1 MTALV
6 ELSGAR
12 RVFREGVFGRGR
24 PIVALA
30 DCSISLATGETL
42 GVIGESGSG
51 KTTLGRLAL
60 RLDTPTEG
68 SVRWLGQDVTHLP
81 ESRLRPLRP
90 FLAQVAQDPYAS
102 LNPRVPVGTTI
113 AEPLVNFGLASPA
126 EAMARVPDLLRAVGL
141 PADVGDRLPHA
152 FSGGQR
158 QRIAIAR
165 ALASEPKV
173 IVCDEAVSAL
183 DLSVRAQIINLLIS
197 LQDRLGIGLL
207 FIAHD
212 ALLVRHLAHRV
223 IVMYRGRV
231 VEEGPATEILDAP
244 AHPYTRTLLAAVPA
258 RHPSKRAPRPIHVRA
273 AAEPGQTDVGCPY
286 QPRCPLAQARCS
298 SQRPELAGDPK
309 GRRVACHIVGAAAS
323 AGAVDPR
330 TFPGLTD

>member
-1 MTALV
+1 MTALI
-6 ELSGAR
+6 ELNAAG
-12 RVFREGVFGRGR
+12 RVFHEGVFGRGR

-30 DCSISLATGETL
+30 DCSISLAPGETL

-51 KTTLGRLAL
+51 KTTLGRLVL
-60 RLDTPTEG
+60 RLDTPTNG
-68 SVRWLGQDVTHLP
+68 SVRWIGQDVTHLP

-102 LNPRVPVGTTI
+102 LNPRIPVGTTI

-126 EAMARVPDLLRAVGL
+126 DAMARVPDLLRAVGL
-141 PADVGDRLPHA
+141 PADVGNRLPHA

-183 DLSVRAQIINLLIS
+183 DLSVRAQIVNLLVS
-197 LQDRLGIGLL
+197 LQDRLGIALL

-258 RHPSKRAPRPIHVRA
+258 RHPSERAPRPVPVRA
-273 AAEPGQTDVGCPY
+273 TVEPGQTNGGCPY
-286 QPRCPLAQARCS
+286 QPRCPLAEARCS
-298 SQRPELAGDPK
+298 SVRPELVGDPN
-309 GRRVACHIVGAAAS
+309 GRRVACHIVTADAWTGACT
-323 AGAVDPR
+323 GAVR
-330 TFPGLTD
+330 

>member
-1 MTALV
+1 MTALI
-6 ELSGAR
+6 ELNAAG

-24 PIVALA
+24 PTIALA
-30 DCSISLATGETL
+30 DCSISLAPGETL

-60 RLDTPTEG
+60 RLDAPTNG
-68 SVRWLGQDVTHLP
+68 TVRWLGQDVTHLP
-81 ESRLRPLRP
+81 EGRLRPLRP

-102 LNPRVPVGTTI
+102 LNPRIPVGTTI
-113 AEPLVNFGLASPA
+113 AEPLVNFGLATPA

-141 PADVGDRLPHA
+141 PDDVGTRLPHA

-165 ALASEPKV
+165 ALASGPKV

-183 DLSVRAQIINLLIS
+183 DLSVRAQIVNLLVS
-197 LQDRLGIGLL
+197 LQDGLGIGLL

-258 RHPSKRAPRPIHVRA
+258 RHPSERAHRPIQLRA
-273 AAEPGQTDVGCPY
+273 TAESAQSNSGCPF
-286 QPRCPLAQARCS
+286 QRRCPLAEAHCS
-298 SQRPELAGDPK
+298 TVRPDLVGDPK
-309 GRRVACHIVGAAAS
+309 GRRVACHIVTAAA
-323 AGAVDPR
+323 
-330 TFPGLTD
+330 

>member
-1 MTALV
+1 MTALI
-6 ELSGAR
+6 ELNAAG

-30 DCSISLATGETL
+30 DCSISLAPGETL

-60 RLDTPTEG
+60 RLDTPTNG
-68 SVRWLGQDVTHLP
+68 TVRWLGQDVTHLP

-102 LNPRVPVGTTI
+102 LNPRIPVGTTI
-113 AEPLVNFGLASPA
+113 AEPLVNFGLATPA

-141 PADVGDRLPHA
+141 PDDVGTRLPHA

-183 DLSVRAQIINLLIS
+183 DLSVRAQIVNLLVS

-258 RHPSKRAPRPIHVRA
+258 RHPSERAHRPIQLRA
-273 AAEPGQTDVGCPY
+273 TAESGQSNGGCPF
-286 QPRCPLAQARCS
+286 QRRCPVAEARCS
-298 SQRPELAGDPK
+298 TVRPDLAGDPK
-309 GRRVACHIVGAAAS
+309 GRRVACHIVTAAA
-323 AGAVDPR
+323 
-330 TFPGLTD
+330 

>member
-1 MTALV
+1 MSALV
-6 ELSGAR
+6 ELNAAG
-12 RVFREGVFGRGR
+12 RVFRGGAVGRGR

-30 DCSISLATGETL
+30 DCSIFLAPGETL

-51 KTTLGRLAL
+51 KTTLGRLVL

-81 ESRLRPLRP
+81 EGRLRPLRP
-90 FLAQVAQDPYAS
+90 FLSQVAQDPYAS
-102 LNPRVPVGTTI
+102 LNPRIPVGTTI

-126 EAMARVPDLLRAVGL
+126 EALARVPDLLRAVGL
-141 PADVGDRLPHA
+141 PADVGGRLPHA

-165 ALASEPKV
+165 ALASEAKV

-183 DLSVRAQIINLLIS
+183 DLSVRAQIVNLLVS
-197 LQDRLGIGLL
+197 LQDRLGIALL

-231 VEEGPATEILDAP
+231 VEEGPAAEILDAP

-258 RHPSKRAPRPIHVRA
+258 RHPSERAIRPIQVRA
-273 AAEPGQTDVGCPY
+273 ILEPGKTDGGCPY
-286 QPRCPLAQARCS
+286 QPRCPLADARCLS
-298 SQRPELAGDPK
+298 LRPELTGDPR
-309 GRRVACHIVGAAAS
+309 GRRVACHIVAADA
-323 AGAVDPR
+323 
-330 TFPGLTD
+330 

>member
-1 MTALV
+1 MTALI
-6 ELSGAR
+6 ELNAAG
-12 RVFREGVFGRGR
+12 RVFHEGVFGRGR

-30 DCSISLATGETL
+30 DCSISLAPGETL

-60 RLDTPTEG
+60 RLDTPTNG
-68 SVRWLGQDVTHLP
+68 SVRWIGQDVTHLP

-102 LNPRVPVGTTI
+102 LNPRIPVGTTI

-126 EAMARVPDLLRAVGL
+126 DAMARVPDLLRAVGL
-141 PADVGDRLPHA
+141 PADVGNRLPHA

-183 DLSVRAQIINLLIS
+183 DLSVRAQIVNLLVS
-197 LQDRLGIGLL
+197 LQDRLGIALL

-258 RHPSKRAPRPIHVRA
+258 RHPSERAPRPVPVRA
-273 AAEPGQTDVGCPY
+273 TVEPGQTNGGCPY
-286 QPRCPLAQARCS
+286 HPRCPLAEARCS
-298 SQRPELAGDPK
+298 SVRPELVGDPN
-309 GRRVACHIVGAAAS
+309 GRRVACHIVTADAWTGACT
-323 AGAVDPR
+323 GAVR
-330 TFPGLTD
+330 

>member
-1 MTALV
+1 MSALV
-6 ELSGAR
+6 ELNAVG

-24 PIVALA
+24 PIIALA
-30 DCSISLATGETL
+30 DCSISLAPGETL

-51 KTTLGRLAL
+51 KTTLGRLVL
-60 RLDTPTEG
+60 RLDAPTEG
-68 SVRWLGQDVTHLP
+68 SVRWLGQDVTRLP
-81 ESRLRPLRP
+81 ESRLRQLRP

-102 LNPRVPVGTTI
+102 LNPRIPIGATI
-113 AEPLVNFGLASPA
+113 AEPLVNFGLASQA
-126 EAMARVPDLLRAVGL
+126 EALARVPDLLRAVGL
-141 PADVGDRLPHA
+141 PADVGSRLPHA

-183 DLSVRAQIINLLIS
+183 DLSVRAQIVNLLVS
-197 LQDRLGIGLL
+197 LQDRLGIALL

-231 VEEGPATEILDAP
+231 VEEGSATEILDAP

-258 RHPSKRAPRPIHVRA
+258 RHPSERARKPIQVRA
-273 AAEPGQTDVGCPY
+273 TVELGQIDSGCPY
-286 QPRCPLAQARCS
+286 QTRCPLAEARCS
-298 SQRPELAGDPK
+298 SVRPELVGDPK
-309 GRRVACHIVGAAAS
+309 GRRVACHIVTA
-323 AGAVDPR
+323 D
-330 TFPGLTD
+330 T

>member
-1 MTALV
+1 
-6 ELSGAR
+6 
-12 RVFREGVFGRGR
+12 
-24 PIVALA
+24 
-30 DCSISLATGETL
+30 
-42 GVIGESGSG
+42 
-51 KTTLGRLAL
+51 
-60 RLDTPTEG
+60 
-68 SVRWLGQDVTHLP
+68 VTHLP

-102 LNPRVPVGTTI
+102 LNPRIPVGTTI

-126 EAMARVPDLLRAVGL
+126 DAMARVPDLLRAVGL
-141 PADVGDRLPHA
+141 PADVGNRLPHA

-183 DLSVRAQIINLLIS
+183 DLSVRAQIVNLLVS
-197 LQDRLGIGLL
+197 LQDRLGIALL

-258 RHPSKRAPRPIHVRA
+258 RHPSERAPRPVPVRA
-273 AAEPGQTDVGCPY
+273 TVEPGQTNGGCPY
-286 QPRCPLAQARCS
+286 QPRCPLAEARCS
-298 SQRPELAGDPK
+298 SVRPELVGDPN
-309 GRRVACHIVGAAAS
+309 GRRVACHIVTADAWTGACT
-323 AGAVDPR
+323 GAVR
-330 TFPGLTD
+330 

>member
-6 ELSGAR
+6 ELDGAG
-12 RVFREGVFGRGR
+12 RVFDEGVFGRGR

-30 DCSISLATGETL
+30 DCSISLRSGETL

-51 KTTLGRLAL
+51 KTTLGRLVL

-68 SVRWLGQDVTHLP
+68 NVRWLGEDVTHLS

-102 LNPRVPVGTTI
+102 LNPRIPIGITI
-113 AEPLVNFGLASPA
+113 AEPIVNFGLASPA
-126 EAMARVPDLLRAVGL
+126 EALSRVPDLLRAVGL
-141 PADVGDRLPHA
+141 PPDVGSRLPHA

-165 ALASEPKV
+165 ALASDPKV
-173 IVCDEAVSAL
+173 IVCDEALSAL
-183 DLSVRAQIINLLIS
+183 DLSVRAQIVNLLVG
-197 LQDRLGIGLL
+197 LQDRLGIALL

-212 ALLVRHLAHRV
+212 ALLVRHMAHRV
-223 IVMYRGRV
+223 VVMYRGRV

-244 AHPYTRTLLAAVPA
+244 EHPYTRTLLAAVPP
-258 RHPSKRAPRPIHVRA
+258 RHPSERRVPTLVRA
-273 AAEPGQTDVGCPY
+273 TEEPRRTDGGCPY
-286 QPRCPLAQARCS
+286 QARCPLAEARCS

-309 GRRVACHIVGAAAS
+309 GRRVACHLVGAAAS
-323 AGAVDPR
+323 AGPNDQRPSLGLPR
-330 TFPGLTD
+330 

>member
-1 MTALV
+1 VTALI
-6 ELSGAR
+6 ELNAAG
-12 RVFREGVFGRGR
+12 RVFHEGVFGRGR

-30 DCSISLATGETL
+30 DCSISLAPGETL

-60 RLDTPTEG
+60 RLDTPTNG
-68 SVRWLGQDVTHLP
+68 SVRWIGQDVTHLP

-102 LNPRVPVGTTI
+102 LNPRIPVGTTI

-126 EAMARVPDLLRAVGL
+126 DAMARVPDLLRAVGL
-141 PADVGDRLPHA
+141 PADVGNRLPHA

-183 DLSVRAQIINLLIS
+183 DLSVRAQIVNLLVS
-197 LQDRLGIGLL
+197 LQDRLGIALL

-244 AHPYTRTLLAAVPA
+244 A
-258 RHPSKRAPRPIHVRA
+258 PRPVPVRA
-273 AAEPGQTDVGCPY
+273 TVEPGQTNGGCPY
-286 QPRCPLAQARCS
+286 HPRCPLAEARCS
-298 SQRPELAGDPK
+298 SVRPELVGDPN
-309 GRRVACHIVGAAAS
+309 GRRVACHIVTADAWTGACT
-323 AGAVDPR
+323 GAVR
-330 TFPGLTD
+330 